1 MVEMKCAEYAPSWL
15 APVLAQL
22 GLYRTSFSKY
32 IASMTQDS
40 LDTDVWAP
48 IVNNGDGDW

>member
-1 MVEMKCAEYAPSWL
+1 M
-15 APVLAQL
+15 LAQL

-40 LDTDVWAP
+40 LDTDAWAP